1 MQVFYNN
8 MHFIMKLMVKERI
21 DNKVIMKWKYMP
33 IFLIDILE
41 KGMIRKGKTVWR
53 FQIIIYIMK
62 KKSILLQI

>member
-21 DNKVIMKWKYMP
+21 DNKVIMKWKYMT

-53 FQIIIYIMK
+53 FQIIIFIMK